1 MLVLKLPTTAPALAA
16 SSLSI
21 PLVRVAFLFLSLPDF
36 FLFLSNLLPTAA
48 LLFRF
53 SVPNLFP
60 VMLCFL
66 YPLNFFLSPFG
77 LLWTLGIS
85 VCSGSFSRFGS
96 FLYYNS
102 ALL

>member
-1 MLVLKLPTTAPALAA
+1 MSEFVRVSELIEKDFDFIIQRDAWEVGNEIELNLNDPVLVLRLPTTAPTAAA

-21 PLVRVAFLFLSLPDF
+21 PLVRVAFLFLSLPCF
-36 FLFLSNLLPTAA
+36 FLFLSSLLPTAA

-66 YPLNFFLSPFG
+66 
-77 LLWTLGIS
+77 
-85 VCSGSFSRFGS
+85 
-96 FLYYNS
+96 
-102 ALL
+102 

>member
-1 MLVLKLPTTAPALAA
+1 MSEFVRVSELIEKDLDFIIQRDAWEVGNEIELNLNDPVLVLRLPTTAPAAAA

-21 PLVRVAFLFLSLPDF
+21 PLVRVAFLFLSLPCF
-36 FLFLSNLLPTAA
+36 FLFLSSLLPTAA

-66 YPLNFFLSPFG
+66 
-77 LLWTLGIS
+77 
-85 VCSGSFSRFGS
+85 
-96 FLYYNS
+96 
-102 ALL
+102 

>member
-1 MLVLKLPTTAPALAA
+1 MSEFVRVSELIEKDLDSIIQRDAWEVGNEIELNLNDPVLVLRLPTTAPTAAA

-21 PLVRVAFLFLSLPDF
+21 PLVRVAFLFLSLPFF
-36 FLFLSNLLPTAA
+36 FLFLSSLLPTAA

-66 YPLNFFLSPFG
+66 
-77 LLWTLGIS
+77 
-85 VCSGSFSRFGS
+85 
-96 FLYYNS
+96 
-102 ALL
+102 

>member
-1 MLVLKLPTTAPALAA
+1 MSEFVRVSELIEKDLDFIIQRDAWEVGNEIELNLNDPVLVLRLPTAAPTAAA

-21 PLVRVAFLFLSLPDF
+21 PLVRVAFLFLSLPCF
-36 FLFLSNLLPTAA
+36 FLFLSSLLPTAA

-66 YPLNFFLSPFG
+66 
-77 LLWTLGIS
+77 
-85 VCSGSFSRFGS
+85 
-96 FLYYNS
+96 
-102 ALL
+102 

>member
-1 MLVLKLPTTAPALAA
+1 MSEFVRVSELIEKDLDFIIQRDAWEFGNEIELNLNDPVLVLRLPTTAPTAAA

-21 PLVRVAFLFLSLPDF
+21 PLVRVAFLFLSLPCF
-36 FLFLSNLLPTAA
+36 FLFLSSLLPTAA

-66 YPLNFFLSPFG
+66 
-77 LLWTLGIS
+77 
-85 VCSGSFSRFGS
+85 
-96 FLYYNS
+96 
-102 ALL
+102 

>member
-1 MLVLKLPTTAPALAA
+1 MSEFVRVSELIEKDLDFIIQRDAWEVGNEIELNLNDPVLVLRLPTTAPTAAA

-21 PLVRVAFLFLSLPDF
+21 PLVRVAFLFLSLPCF
-36 FLFLSNLLPTAA
+36 FLFLSSLLPTAA

-66 YPLNFFLSPFG
+66 
-77 LLWTLGIS
+77 
-85 VCSGSFSRFGS
+85 
-96 FLYYNS
+96 
-102 ALL
+102 

>member
-1 MLVLKLPTTAPALAA
+1 MSEFVRVSELIEKDLAFIIQRDAREVGNEIELNLNDPVLVLRLPTTAPTAAA

-21 PLVRVAFLFLSLPDF
+21 PLVRVAFLFLSLPCF
-36 FLFLSNLLPTAA
+36 FLFLSSLLPTAA

-66 YPLNFFLSPFG
+66 
-77 LLWTLGIS
+77 
-85 VCSGSFSRFGS
+85 
-96 FLYYNS
+96 
-102 ALL
+102 

>member
-1 MLVLKLPTTAPALAA
+1 MLVLRLPTTALTAAA

-21 PLVRVAFLFLSLPDF
+21 PLVRVAFLFLSLPCF
-36 FLFLSNLLPTAA
+36 FLFLSSLLPTAA

-66 YPLNFFLSPFG
+66 
-77 LLWTLGIS
+77 
-85 VCSGSFSRFGS
+85 
-96 FLYYNS
+96 
-102 ALL
+102 